1 VQTKLKPVEKQKTM
15 NSEVLSMKRMEIF
28 ALGKR
33 LPDAGK
39 LPSMIRTSL
48 GTKSKFIKI
57 LPSPEYVTTIR

>member
-1 VQTKLKPVEKQKTM
+1 M

-48 GTKSKFIKI
+48 GTTCKFIKI